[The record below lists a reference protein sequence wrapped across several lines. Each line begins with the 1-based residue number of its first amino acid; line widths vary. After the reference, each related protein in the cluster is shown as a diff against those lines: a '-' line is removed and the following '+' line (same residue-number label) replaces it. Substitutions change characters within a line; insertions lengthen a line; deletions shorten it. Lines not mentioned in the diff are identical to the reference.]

1 MLIRSEDIRCRFRQ
15 KLEWA
20 TEVDLATAWATNNVG
35 LRDLRERRRKRGSF
49 QGTGSLEV
57 RSIVGLYS
65 NITDP
70 EALRTLSN
78 IRELAHHRRKAAF
91 SSKGL
96 YFPKRDGCSCLD
108 RKCKLHIRWL
118 RRE

>member
-1 MLIRSEDIRCRFRQ
+1 MLIRSEDIRCRFRR

-35 LRDLRERRRKRGSF
+35 LRDLRERRREQGSF

-65 NITDP
+65 SITDP
-70 EALRTLSN
+70 EALRTLRK
-78 IRELAHHRRKAAF
+78 IGELRIIDERRLFHPKVYLITLE
-91 SSKGL
+91 SKQHL
-96 YFPKRDGCSCLD
+96 V
-108 RKCKLHIRWL
+108 
-118 RRE
+118 